1 MTPITFQTLFKKESL
16 ITLLKIF
23 IPGIIIL
30 VIGAICHLIF
40 KVPFS
45 HYSRDPIQVLEGKPY
60 VGVISNVGILLWTA
74 SASILFFSAILGT
87 TLNIPKRLVQFLVYG
102 GVLTSLMLMDDMFL
116 FHDVIF
122 PEYLN
127 ISQSFFYISYGIIL
141 IIYLYLYKSV
151 LLTTDYILLL
161 AAFGLFAASVAVD
174 EFVENVVELPAEY
187 LVEDSF
193 KLLGII
199 SWFAFFTRTCYVLV
213 KMYSK
218 K

>member
-1 MTPITFQTLFKKESL
+1 MTLITFQTLFKKESL
-16 ITLLKIF
+16 IALLKIF
-23 IPGIIIL
+23 VPGIIIL
-30 VIGAICHLIF
+30 AIGAICHIIF
-40 KVPFS
+40 NVPFS
-45 HYSRDPIQVLEGKPY
+45 NYSRDPIQVLEGKPY
-60 VGVISNVGILLWTA
+60 VGAISNVGILLWSA

-87 TLNIPKRLVQFLVYG
+87 ILNIPKRLVQFLVYG

-127 ISQSFFYISYGIIL
+127 ISQNFFYISYGIIL

-174 EFVENVVELPAEY
+174 EFVEHVVELRAEY
-187 LVEDSF
+187 LFEDGF
-193 KLLGII
+193 KLLGIT
-199 SWFAFFTRTCYVLV
+199 SWFAFFSRTCYLLV

>member
-1 MTPITFQTLFKKESL
+1 MAPITFQTLFKKESL
-16 ITLLKIF
+16 TTLLKVF
-23 IPGIIIL
+23 VPGIMIL
-30 VIGAICHLIF
+30 AIGAICHIIF
-40 KVPFS
+40 NIPFS
-45 HYSRDPIQVLEGKPY
+45 IYSRDPIQVLEGKPY
-60 VGVISNVGILLWTA
+60 VGIISNIGILLWSA

-87 TLNIPKRLVQFLVYG
+87 TLNIPKRLIGFLVYG
-102 GVLTSLMLMDDMFL
+102 GVLTSLMLVDDLFL

-127 ISQSFFYISYGIIL
+127 ISQSLFFISYGIIL
-141 IIYLYLYKSV
+141 IIYLFLYKLE
-151 LLTTDYILLL
+151 LLSTDYIFLL

-174 EFVENVVELPAEY
+174 EFVEHVVELPAEY
-187 LVEDSF
+187 LIEDGF

-199 SWFAFFTRTCYVLV
+199 SWFAFFTRTCYALV